1 MTKQKQTDADIKLVV
16 TRGERGVEGPKYMK
30 GIKRYKLLG
39 IKYISYKDIFVQHR
53 QYSQYFPITLF
64 VVTL

>member
-16 TRGERGVEGPKYMK
+16 TRWERGVEGPKYMK

-39 IKYISYKDIFVQHR
+39 IK
-53 QYSQYFPITLF
+53 
-64 VVTL
+64 